1 MLMRMRMRTYSLI
14 CVNSRLQRLS
24 CCVSCAV
31 GLVACPFKMAG
42 NMSPD
47 EVAPLSSAVATAVT
61 RAISG
66 VTRQPE
72 GTAVATADDTHQ
84 GTCC

>member
-1 MLMRMRMRTYSLI
+1 
-14 CVNSRLQRLS
+14 
-24 CCVSCAV
+24 
-31 GLVACPFKMAG
+31 MAG

>member
-1 MLMRMRMRTYSLI
+1 
-14 CVNSRLQRLS
+14 
-24 CCVSCAV
+24 
-31 GLVACPFKMAG
+31 MAG
-42 NMSPD
+42 NTSPD
-47 EVAPLSSAVATAVT
+47 EVAPLSSAVATTTVT